1 MANNIEP
8 LKENDENKSS
18 KLFRG
23 YEIWICIIFFVS
35 IILCV
40 VLFSWKGPEFSTKVS
55 IDAGRWGQ
63 LGDFIGGL
71 LGTGLSLFS
80 VFLLYR
86 AFEAQREANS
96 LTTKANKAM
105 GDDYLRHIYW
115 EKSRQFDGNFNSLL
129 ALYRETIQGY
139 KCKDVEPGKHSLNQ
153 LVSHSLHKST
163 FNNNETFRKRVD
175 AACRELFTD
184 LNDCRHLVNTHM
196 RLLYQLLFLLN
207 NSDIAEDEK
216 RIYAKSLRSQL
227 SEMELVLIRYNCWR
241 KVGENLRPL
250 VAQYNIMKH
259 LPILSLLEFKRYI
272 QEGGGSIPTDS
283 VEHVNDELILWRREI
298 CHLFEMATTDMQE
311 KSSELNYGSIMRV
324 KFHVSGNCTNY
335 SFDLI
340 QTKRDMT
347 GVRDKFVKT
356 ISNIPDDALKNLLSE
371 YHREIFELSNFNLW
385 NKGHRPTY
393 SPISIDY
400 PRNNPNEY
408 KHLTFEIT
416 STEPIIVSF
425 NQIREPR
432 ESARK

>member
-1 MANNIEP
+1 MANRIKP
-8 LKENDENKSS
+8 LKGIDKD
-18 KLFRG
+18 KTLWAFRR
-23 YEIWICIIFFVS
+23 YEIWLCIIFLIS

-40 VLFSWKGPEFSTKVS
+40 VLFSWKGPKFSTQVP

-96 LTTKANKAM
+96 LTIKANKAM
-105 GDDYLRHIYW
+105 DDDYLRHIYW

-129 ALYRETIQGY
+129 ALYREAIQGY
-139 KCKDVEPGKHSLNQ
+139 KCEDTEPGKHSLNQ
-153 LVSHSLHKST
+153 LISRSLDNCAFS
-163 FNNNETFRKRVD
+163 NNETFRKKVD

-184 LNDCRHLVNTHM
+184 LSDCRHLVNTHM

-207 NSDIAEDEK
+207 DSDIGEDEK
-216 RIYAKSLRSQL
+216 KIYAKSLRSQL

-241 KVGENLRPL
+241 KVSENLRPL

-259 LPILSLLEFKRYI
+259 LPILSLLEFKRYT
-272 QEGGGSIPTDS
+272 QKGGGSIPTDS
-283 VEHVNDELILWRREI
+283 VELVNDELILWRREI
-298 CHLFEMATTDMQE
+298 FRLFEKATTDMQE
-311 KSSELNYGSIMRV
+311 KSSERNYGSIMRIR
-324 KFHVSGNCTNY
+324 FHVSGNCTNY
-335 SFDLI
+335 SFELI
-340 QTKRDMT
+340 QIKKEMT

-356 ISNIPDDALKNLLSE
+356 VSNIPDENLKNLLSE
-371 YHREIFELSNFNLW
+371 YHREIIELSNFNLW
-385 NKGHRPTY
+385 NKGHRPIY
-393 SPISIDY
+393 NSISINY
-400 PRNNPNEY
+400 PENDPNEY

-432 ESARK
+432 RNKA